1 MAQSLPLGTL
11 SLGTIVVLA
20 INGLLSIGLL
30 WLAVQLW
37 NLRRTLQS
45 AAQGMESAA
54 RSTHAILGQA
64 PENIAIGQRGIHG
77 FRQNYRN
84 WEPSLEANLQKITWA
99 LSLIQQFNRLWPG
112 SHNGRSPKKSVKGNA

>member
-1 MAQSLPLGTL
+1 MAQSL

-37 NLRRTLQS
+37 NLRRALQG

-54 RSTHAILGQA
+54 RSTHAVLGQA
-64 PENIAIGQRGIHG
+64 PENIMVGQRGIHG
-77 FRQNYRN
+77 FRQDYRT
-84 WEPSLEANLQKITWA
+84 WEPSLEANLQKITWV
-99 LSLIQQFNRLWPG
+99 LSLVQQFNRLWPG
-112 SHNGRSPKKSVKGNA
+112 AAKGRSPKQPPKASP

>member
-1 MAQSLPLGTL
+1 M
-11 SLGTIVVLA
+11 LA
-20 INGLLSIGLL
+20 INSLLSIGLL

-37 NLRRTLQS
+37 NLRRALQGV
-45 AAQGMESAA
+45 AQGMESAA

-64 PENIAIGQRGIHG
+64 PENIAIGQHGIHG

-84 WEPSLEANLQKITWA
+84 WEPGLAASFQRVTWA

-112 SHNGRSPKKSVKGNA
+112 SSQGRSPKKPAKGNS